1 MNVHTAAGYE
11 RPIMH
16 LTGLTGD
23 RIVAGTLASPR
34 ASSMPQTTIYVSPR
48 SIGEPDTRPPAVL
61 ATDLARLFA
70 ASPALVDVSIEIG
83 AARVVVLRG
92 PNGAG
97 KTTLLRILA
106 TAIRPSLGSA
116 LVDGLDVVRDADQL
130 RPRVSY
136 LAHATGLYDDLTAA
150 ENLRFAA
157 TMLGT
162 PDRAERVRR
171 ALDDVG
177 LGSRADERVVTFSA
191 GMRRRLAL
199 GRLLLGSPSLV
210 LLDEPYA
217 TLDPDGMALV
227 DELLDAWRAAGVTVL
242 IASHA
247 ADRIADRSD
256 GWVRLEAGVV
266 TEISGPAVRIPARAS
281 TAPDATPAATAP
293 SR

>member
-1 MNVHTAAGYE
+1 
-11 RPIMH
+11 
-16 LTGLTGD
+16 
-23 RIVAGTLASPR
+23 
-34 ASSMPQTTIYVSPR
+34 MPQTTIYVSPR
-48 SIGEPDTRPPAVL
+48 SVGEPDTRPPAVL

-83 AARVVVLRG
+83 AGRVVILRG

-97 KTTLLRILA
+97 KTTLLRILS

-116 LVDGLDVVRDADQL
+116 LVDGLDVVRHADQV
-130 RPRVSY
+130 RPRVAY

-162 PDRAERVRR
+162 PDRADRVRL

-177 LGSRADERVVTFSA
+177 LGVRAHERVATFSA

-199 GRLLLGSPSLV
+199 GRILLGTPSLV

-217 TLDPDGMALV
+217 ALDPDGMALV

-242 IASHA
+242 LASHA
-247 ADRIADRSD
+247 AERLVDRCD
-256 GWVRLEAGVV
+256 GSVRLEGGVV
-266 TEISGPAVRIPARAS
+266 TEIAGPAVRIPAS
-281 TAPDATPAATAP
+281 LPTAADATPAVTAS

>member
-1 MNVHTAAGYE
+1 
-11 RPIMH
+11 
-16 LTGLTGD
+16 
-23 RIVAGTLASPR
+23 
-34 ASSMPQTTIYVSPR
+34 MPQTTIYVSPR
-48 SIGEPDTRPPAVL
+48 SFGEPDTRPPAVL

-70 ASPALVDVSIEIG
+70 ASPALIDVSIEITAG
-83 AARVVVLRG
+83 RVVILRG

-116 LVDGLDVVRDADQL
+116 LVDGLDVVRDADQV
-130 RPRVSY
+130 RPRVAY

-150 ENLRFAA
+150 ENLHFAA

-162 PDRAERVRR
+162 PDRPERVRR

-177 LGSRADERVVTFSA
+177 LAARADERVATFSA

-199 GRLLLGSPSLV
+199 GRILLGAPSLV

-217 TLDPDGMALV
+217 ALDPDGMGVV

-242 IASHA
+242 LASHA
-247 ADRIADRSD
+247 AERIADRCD
-256 GWVRLEAGVV
+256 GSIRLDAGMVS
-266 TEISGPAVRIPARAS
+266 EISGAAVRVPKAVTA
-281 TAPDATPAATAP
+281 APDGAPALTVP
-293 SR
+293 NR